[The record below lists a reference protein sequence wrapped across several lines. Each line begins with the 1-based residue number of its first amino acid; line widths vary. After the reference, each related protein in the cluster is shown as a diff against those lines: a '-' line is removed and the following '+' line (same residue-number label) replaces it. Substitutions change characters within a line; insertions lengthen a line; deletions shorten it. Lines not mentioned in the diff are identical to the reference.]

1 MTFVIS
7 MCVKRDDSHLTYYL
21 ACQWQLVLRDVD
33 DFILKRNL
41 NMTFTKLNM
50 VRIVVDLE

>member
-1 MTFVIS
+1 MTIVIS
-7 MCVKRDDSHLTYYL
+7 ICVKRDDSHLTYYL